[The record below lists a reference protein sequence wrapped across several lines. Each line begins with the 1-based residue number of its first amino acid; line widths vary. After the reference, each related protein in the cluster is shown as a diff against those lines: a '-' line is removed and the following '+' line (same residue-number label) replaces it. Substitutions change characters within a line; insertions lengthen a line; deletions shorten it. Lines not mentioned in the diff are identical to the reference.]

1 MVGLTRITFP
11 GYTHS
16 QLMTIIQSRLEGVPG
31 NIVDADAVQFASR
44 KVAAVSGD
52 ARRALDICRRAVEI
66 VEYAPDPVAGT
77 GVVPDTPSRR
87 GRNTKAGL
95 QSEVDG
101 GGGIKAGGRVTIAVV
116 KQAILEATSSPLQV
130 YLKTC
135 PLASK
140 VFLVALLVRSRRSG
154 VGEGVLRD
162 VVDEAGRIVKLQEV
176 GEEELG
182 GGPRVYGIEGAV
194 KGLVEAG
201 VVGLEKKGGGGGRVR
216 FLVAEE
222 EVKSALRDDKDIG
235 AVVGRAG

>member
-1 MVGLTRITFP
+1 
-11 GYTHS
+11 
-16 QLMTIIQSRLEGVPG
+16 MTIIQSRLEGVPG

-66 VEYAPDPVAGT
+66 VEYAPDAAAT
-77 GVVPDTPSRR
+77 TSDSPSRR

-95 QSEVDG
+95 QSEVNG

-140 VFLVALLVRSRRSG
+140 VFLVALLVRCRRSG

-162 VVDEAGRIVKLQEV
+162 VMDEAGRIVKLQEV

-182 GGPRVYGIEGAV
+182 GGARVYGIEGAV

-201 VVGLEKKGGGGGRVR
+201 VVGVEKKGGGGGRVR

>member
-1 MVGLTRITFP
+1 
-11 GYTHS
+11 
-16 QLMTIIQSRLEGVPG
+16 MTIIQSRLEGVPG
-31 NIVDADAVQFASR
+31 NIVDPDAVQFASR

-66 VEYAPDPVAGT
+66 VEYMPLQDDDANSAPDAL
-77 GVVPDTPSRR
+77 SRR
-87 GRNTKAGL
+87 GRSTKAGM
-95 QSEVDG
+95 QFEANG
-101 GGGIKAGGRVTIAVV
+101 GGGIKAGGRVTIAIV

-140 VFLVALLVRSRRSG
+140 VFLVALLVRCRRSG

-162 VVDEAGRIVKLQEV
+162 VVDEAGRIVKMQEV

-182 GGPRVYGIEGAV
+182 GGPRVLGIEAAL

-201 VVGLEKKGGGGGRVR
+201 VVGVEKKGGGGGRVR
-216 FLVAEE
+216 FLIAEE
-222 EVKSALRDDKDIG
+222 EVKSALRDDGDIG

>member
-1 MVGLTRITFP
+1 
-11 GYTHS
+11 
-16 QLMTIIQSRLEGVPG
+16 MTIIQSRLEGVPG

-66 VEYAPDPVAGT
+66 VEYTPDPVSDGA
-77 GVVPDTPSRR
+77 PDRR
-87 GRNTKAGL
+87 RDSKAWM
-95 QSEVDG
+95 QSEVN
-101 GGGIKAGGRVTIAVV
+101 GGGIKAGGRVTIAIV

-140 VFLVALLVRSRRSG
+140 VFLVALLVRCRRSG

-182 GGPRVYGIEGAV
+182 GGARVYGIEGAV

>member
-1 MVGLTRITFP
+1 
-11 GYTHS
+11 
-16 QLMTIIQSRLEGVPG
+16 MTIIQSRLEGVPG

-66 VEYAPDPVAGT
+66 VEYAPDPVCDPAAAAA
-77 GVVPDTPSRR
+77 PDTPSRR

-95 QSEVDG
+95 QSEVN
-101 GGGIKAGGRVTIAVV
+101 GGRVTIAVV

-140 VFLVALLVRSRRSG
+140 VFLVALLVRCRRSG

-182 GGPRVYGIEGAV
+182 GGARVYGIEGAV
-194 KGLVEAG
+194 RGLVEAG

>member
-1 MVGLTRITFP
+1 
-11 GYTHS
+11 
-16 QLMTIIQSRLEGVPG
+16 MTIIQSRLEGVLG
-31 NIVDADAVQFASR
+31 NIVDPDAVQFASR

-66 VEYAPDPVAGT
+66 VEYAPPKDNTDNSA
-77 GVVPDTPSRR
+77 PDTPSRN
-87 GRNTKAGL
+87 GRSTKAGL
-95 QSEVDG
+95 QSEVNG
-101 GGGIKAGGRVTIAVV
+101 AGGGIKAGGRVTIATV

-140 VFLVALLVRSRRSG
+140 VFLVALLVRCRRSG

-162 VVDEAGRIVKLQEV
+162 VMDEAGRIVKIQEV

-182 GGPRVYGIEGAV
+182 GGPRVHGIEGAL

-201 VVGLEKKGGGGGRVR
+201 VVSLEKKGGGGGRVR
-216 FLVAEE
+216 FLIAEE
-222 EVKSALRDDKDIG
+222 EVKSALRDDTDIG
-235 AVVGRAG
+235 AVVGRTG

>member
-1 MVGLTRITFP
+1 
-11 GYTHS
+11 
-16 QLMTIIQSRLEGVPG
+16 MTIIQSRLEGVPG

-66 VEYAPDPVAGT
+66 VEYAPDDTTTAAAAAPG
-77 GVVPDTPSRR
+77 TPSRR
-87 GRNTKAGL
+87 SRNSKAGL
-95 QSEVDG
+95 QSEVNG

-140 VFLVALLVRSRRSG
+140 VFLVALLVRCRRSG

>member
-1 MVGLTRITFP
+1 
-11 GYTHS
+11 
-16 QLMTIIQSRLEGVPG
+16 MTIIQSRLEGVPG

-66 VEYAPDPVAGT
+66 VEYAPDPVSDSAA
-77 GVVPDTPSRR
+77 PDTPSRR
-87 GRNTKAGL
+87 RRDSRAEML
-95 QSEVDG
+95 LEVN

-140 VFLVALLVRSRRSG
+140 VFLVALLVRCRRSG

-182 GGPRVYGIEGAV
+182 GGARVYGIEGAV

>member
-1 MVGLTRITFP
+1 
-11 GYTHS
+11 
-16 QLMTIIQSRLEGVPG
+16 MTIIQSRLEGVPG

-66 VEYAPDPVAGT
+66 VEYAPDDDT
-77 GVVPDTPSRR
+77 VVPGTPSRR
-87 GRNTKAGL
+87 SRNSKVGL
-95 QSEVDG
+95 QSEVNGGG

-140 VFLVALLVRSRRSG
+140 VFLVALLVRCRRSG

-182 GGPRVYGIEGAV
+182 GGARVYGIEGAV